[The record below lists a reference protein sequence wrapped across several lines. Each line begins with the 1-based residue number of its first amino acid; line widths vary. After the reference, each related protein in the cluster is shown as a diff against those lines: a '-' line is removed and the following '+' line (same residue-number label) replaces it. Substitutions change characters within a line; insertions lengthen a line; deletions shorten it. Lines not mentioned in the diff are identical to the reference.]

1 MTSTG
6 QTPRGAGGQ
15 IAANSLQVN
24 SSKNKKKSCKR
35 SIGSCGDALS
45 ENAVQLTMIAQAA
58 HRVRRPDPGT
68 K

>member
-15 IAANSLQVN
+15 IAANSHQVN

-35 SIGSCGDALS
+35 SKSKKSVPPVFSSDISSVNCKYSND
-45 ENAVQLTMIAQAA
+45 Q
-58 HRVRRPDPGT
+58 
-68 K
+68 